1 MISTEEIMNPRL
13 RLVIVIAIV
22 IIIIGVVVA
31 VVLPSLNGGGT
42 SGSGGT
48 SSSTGGGNVS
58 TGPTDTPAPTIT
70 PMPMVELVI
79 AVQQIPRGFTIPPNA
94 VTTRPWPEVSA
105 PASAIFNLES
115 VIGKKART
123 DIFREQPILTNMLV
137 DDLANLANVGSD
149 AAAVLPNNRVAVA
162 IPMDRITSV
171 AYAIQPGDRVD
182 VMVTLLFVDVDPVFQ
197 TIEPNNITLY
207 DPVTGERSEGIQGYI
222 EDRSFGAGVTQT
234 VIVGPSET
242 QRPRM
247 VTQRTVQDAL
257 VVWVGD
263 FPINGRL
270 FFTVP
275 SPTPVPTVDESAS
288 ASGAKGNATEK
299 PTPIPPRPDIITL
312 AVSPQDA
319 VVLTWMMEARLPI
332 TFALRSA
339 TSTSQVPTDP
349 VNLQYITETFRIDI
363 PGRLDY
369 SIQPAPDSIRQ
380 LFVGSRISL
389 NNAN

>member
-1 MISTEEIMNPRL
+1 MNPRL
-13 RLVIVIAIV
+13 RLFIVLGIV
-22 IIIIGVVVA
+22 IIIVGVVAA
-31 VVLPSLNGGGT
+31 VVLPSLGGGT
-42 SGSGGT
+42 SGGSGGST
-48 SSSTGGGNVS
+48 TGTTGGGS
-58 TGPTDTPAPTIT
+58 GRASGPTDTPAPTIT
-70 PMPMVELVI
+70 PIKMVELVI
-79 AVQQIPRGFTIPPNA
+79 SVQQIPRGFTIPPNA
-94 VTTRPWPEVSA
+94 VTTRRWPEESA
-105 PASAIFNLES
+105 PASAIFNAES

-149 AAAVLPNNRVAVA
+149 AAAVLPNNRVAVSV
-162 IPMDRITSV
+162 PMDRITSV

-197 TIEPNNITLY
+197 TIEPNLVAIVDEENFSVEAAFAGRF
-207 DPVTGERSEGIQGYI
+207 D
-222 EDRSFGAGVTQT
+222 GAYSLGGGVTRP
-234 VIVGPSET
+234 VIIGPSEQ

-263 FPINGRL
+263 FPISGRL
-270 FFTVP
+270 FFIVP
-275 SPTPVPTVDESAS
+275 SPTPVPTVDEDADSS
-288 ASGAKGNATEK
+288 SRGSTNATK
-299 PTPIPPRPDIITL
+299 APTPVPPRPDIITL

-339 TSTSQVPTDP
+339 TSTSQVPTEP
-349 VNLQYITETFRIDI
+349 VNLQYITDTFRIDV
-363 PGRLDY
+363 PGRLDF

-380 LFVGSRISL
+380 LFVGNRISL
-389 NNAN
+389 NNN

>member
-1 MISTEEIMNPRL
+1 MNPRL

-22 IIIIGVVVA
+22 VVIIGIVAA
-31 VVLPSLNGGGT
+31 VVLPTLQGGG
-42 SGSGGT
+42 SGSGGNT
-48 SSSTGGGNVS
+48 PRSTAVAQGATN
-58 TGPTDTPAPTIT
+58 TPAPTIT

-94 VTTRPWPEVSA
+94 VTTRRWPEESA
-105 PASAIFNLES
+105 PAAAMYDLES

-137 DDLANLANVGSD
+137 DDLANLANIGSD
-149 AAAVLPNNRVAVA
+149 AAAVLPNNRVAVSV
-162 IPMDRITSV
+162 PMDRITSV

-197 TIEPNNITLY
+197 SIEPNIVSVVNTESEDLSIGAQI
-207 DPVTGERSEGIQGYI
+207 PGRIEGGFPIGNGEFR
-222 EDRSFGAGVTQT
+222 T
-234 VIVGPSET
+234 VVISPSED

-247 VTQRTVQDAL
+247 VTQRTVQEAL
-257 VVWVGD
+257 VIWVGN
-263 FPINGRL
+263 FPIDGRL
-270 FFTVP
+270 FFAVP
-275 SPTPVPTVDESAS
+275 TPTPVPTVDP
-288 ASGAKGNATEK
+288 SGDTSTTNRRATAA
-299 PTPIPPRPDIITL
+299 PTAVPPRPDIITL

-349 VNLQYITETFRIDI
+349 VDLQYITETFRIDI
-363 PGRLDY
+363 PGRFDY

-380 LFVGSRISL
+380 LFVGNRISL
-389 NNAN
+389 KSQ

>member
-1 MISTEEIMNPRL
+1 MNPRL

-22 IIIIGVVVA
+22 IIIIGVVAA
-31 VVLPSLNGGGT
+31 VVLPTLTNTTPADDTSDSTTEGGGST
-42 SGSGGT
+42 T
-48 SSSTGGGNVS
+48 SS
-58 TGPTDTPAPTIT
+58 GPTDTPEPTIT
-70 PMPMVELVI
+70 PIEMVDLVI

-94 VTTRPWPEVSA
+94 VISRPWPKLSA
-105 PASAIFNLES
+105 PSSAIFNLES

-137 DDLANLANVGSD
+137 DDLANLASVGSD
-149 AAAVLPNNRVAVA
+149 AAAVLPNNRVAVS

-182 VMVTLLFVDVDPVFQ
+182 VMVTLLFVNVDPVFQ
-197 TIEPNNITLY
+197 SIEPSSITLQ
-207 DPVTGERSEGIQGYI
+207 DLTTGSTQAGIQGY
-222 EDRSFGAGVTQT
+222 EQQGSQVQFGEKVFRT
-234 VIVGPSET
+234 IVSPSER

-247 VTQRTVQDAL
+247 VTQRTVQEAL

-263 FPINGRL
+263 FPIGGRL
-270 FFTVP
+270 FFVVP
-275 SPTPVPTVDESAS
+275 SPTPVPTVDPDAG
-288 ASGAKGNATEK
+288 SGSSSRAKATSK
-299 PTPIPPRPDIITL
+299 PTAIPPRPDIITL

-319 VVLTWMMEARLPI
+319 VVLTWMMEARLPL

-363 PGRLDY
+363 PGNLDY
-369 SIQPAPDSIRQ
+369 SIEPAPTSIRQ
-380 LFVGSRISL
+380 LFVGKSISL
-389 NNAN
+389 NG

>member
-1 MISTEEIMNPRL
+1 MNPRL
-13 RLVIVIAIV
+13 RLIIVVAIV
-22 IIIIGVVVA
+22 IIIIGVVAA
-31 VVLPSLNGGGT
+31 VVLPGLDGGGT
-42 SGSGGT
+42 GSTTGTTGGSG
-48 SSSTGGGNVS
+48 STGG
-58 TGPTDTPAPTIT
+58 GPTDTPAPTIT
-70 PMPMVELVI
+70 PIKMVELVI
-79 AVQQIPRGFTIPPNA
+79 SVQQIPRGFTIPPNA
-94 VTTRPWPEVSA
+94 VTTRRWPEESA
-105 PASAIFNLES
+105 PASAIFNQES

-162 IPMDRITSV
+162 VPMDRITSV

-197 TIEPNNITLY
+197 TIEPNLVAIVN
-207 DPVTGERSEGIQGYI
+207 EE
-222 EDRSFGAGVTQT
+222 SFDVEAAFAGRFDGAYSLGGGVTRP
-234 VIVGPSET
+234 VIIGPSEQ

-263 FPINGRL
+263 FPISGRL
-270 FFTVP
+270 FFIVP
-275 SPTPVPTVDESAS
+275 SPTPVPTAPEDGAEST
-288 ASGAKGNATEK
+288 GRGNATQA

-339 TSTSQVPTDP
+339 TSTSQVPTEP
-349 VNLQYITETFRIDI
+349 VNLQYITDTFRIDV
-363 PGRLDY
+363 PGRLDF

-380 LFVGSRISL
+380 LFIGDRISL
-389 NNAN
+389 NNN

>member
-1 MISTEEIMNPRL
+1 MNPRL

-22 IIIIGVVVA
+22 IIIIGVVAA
-31 VVLPSLNGGGT
+31 VVLPTLNNP
-42 SGSGGT
+42 SSGT
-48 SSSTGGGNVS
+48 SSSGATPVDNS
-58 TGPTDTPAPTIT
+58 SNNSGPVNTPEPTIT

-149 AAAVLPNNRVAVA
+149 AAAVLPNNRVAVSV
-162 IPMDRITSV
+162 PMDRITSV

-182 VMVTLLFVDVDPVFQ
+182 VMVTLLFVNVDPVFQ
-197 TIEPNNITLY
+197 TIEPNTVTLQNTA
-207 DPVTGERSEGIQGYI
+207 TGATTAGIEGYERVDLREQVGEEVIKY
-222 EDRSFGAGVTQT
+222 
-234 VIVGPSET
+234 IVGPSER

-247 VTQRTVQDAL
+247 VTQRTVQEAL

-263 FPINGRL
+263 FPISGRL
-270 FFTVP
+270 FFVVP
-275 SPTPVPTVDESAS
+275 SPTPVPTVDESG
-288 ASGAKGNATEK
+288 SGNARANATEQ

-363 PGRLDY
+363 PGNLDY
-369 SIQPAPDSIRQ
+369 SIEPAPTSIRQ
-380 LFVGSRISL
+380 LFVGNTISL
-389 NNAN
+389 SGTN

>member
-1 MISTEEIMNPRL
+1 MNPRL

-22 IIIIGVVVA
+22 IIIIGVVAA
-31 VVLPSLNGGGT
+31 VILPTLGNTPPPDGDT
-42 SGSGGT
+42 SG
-48 SSSTGGGNVS
+48 STGGGGNQPS
-58 TGPTDTPAPTIT
+58 GPTDTPSPTIT

-149 AAAVLPNNRVAVA
+149 AAAVLPNNRVAVS

-182 VMVTLLFVDVDPVFQ
+182 VMVTLLFVNVDPVFQ
-197 TIEPNNITLY
+197 TIEPNSVTLQN
-207 DPVTGERSEGIQGYI
+207 VTTGSAQPGIAGYEKQGSQQQFGENVFRE
-222 EDRSFGAGVTQT
+222 
-234 VIVGPSET
+234 IVSPSER

-247 VTQRTVQDAL
+247 VTQRTVQEAL

-263 FPINGRL
+263 FPIGGRL

-288 ASGAKGNATEK
+288 SSSSSRGNPTKA

-319 VVLTWMMEARLPI
+319 VVLTWMMEARLPL

-363 PGRLDY
+363 PGNLDY
-369 SIQPAPDSIRQ
+369 SIEPAPTSIRQ
-380 LFVGSRISL
+380 LFVGKTISL
-389 NNAN
+389 TGAN

>member
-1 MISTEEIMNPRL
+1 M
-13 RLVIVIAIV
+13 RLV
-22 IIIIGVVVA
+22 
-31 VVLPSLNGGGT
+31 
-42 SGSGGT
+42 
-48 SSSTGGGNVS
+48 
-58 TGPTDTPAPTIT
+58 
-70 PMPMVELVI
+70 ECVI
-79 AVQQIPRGFTIPPNA
+79 AVQQIPRGFAIPPNA

-149 AAAVLPNNRVAVA
+149 AAAVLPNNRVAVSV
-162 IPMDRITSV
+162 PMDRITSV

-182 VMVTLLFVDVDPVFQ
+182 VMVTLLFVNVDPVFQ
-197 TIEPNNITLY
+197 TIEPNTVTLQNAA
-207 DPVTGERSEGIQGYI
+207 T
-222 EDRSFGAGVTQT
+222 GVTTAGIEGYERVDLREQ
-234 VIVGPSET
+234 VGEEIIKYIVGPSER

-247 VTQRTVQDAL
+247 VTQRTVQEAL

-263 FPINGRL
+263 FPISGRL
-270 FFTVP
+270 FFVVP
-275 SPTPVPTVDESAS
+275 SPTPVPTVDESG
-288 ASGAKGNATEK
+288 SGNAGGNATEQ

-363 PGRLDY
+363 PGNLDY
-369 SIQPAPDSIRQ
+369 SIEPAPTSIRQ
-380 LFVGSRISL
+380 LFVGNTISL
-389 NNAN
+389 SGTN